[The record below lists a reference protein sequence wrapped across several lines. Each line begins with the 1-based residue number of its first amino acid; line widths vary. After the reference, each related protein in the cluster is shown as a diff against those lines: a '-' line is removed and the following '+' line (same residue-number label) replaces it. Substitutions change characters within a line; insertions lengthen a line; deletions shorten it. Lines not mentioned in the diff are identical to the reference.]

1 MRPAGKIR
9 LGKMPNAN
17 LEGPRSTFL
26 WLKGG
31 RVEKK
36 KKSAQQG
43 VQGVEIGLRVA
54 YALANS
60 RGPMA
65 LRQLAEDT
73 GLAPSKLHRYLVS
86 LCRSNLVEQKPG
98 DGRYDLSKGAIRL
111 GLAALSRLDEF
122 RAADEI
128 IQALSDE
135 TGLAVT
141 VMTWGSHGPT
151 VVRRIQPIQPI
162 IATTRVGT
170 LISVVNSASG
180 RVFAAFLPP
189 EIVGPVVAAEFA
201 SPRHPTSM
209 GRPIDRAAFDKIVAD
224 VRRKRIAR
232 VRSDFLTG
240 FDAIAVP
247 VFDHE
252 GQIVMTIALIGPTRI
267 IDLTLDAPQA
277 RALIAAGRRLSERL
291 GYRDDREDD

>member
-1 MRPAGKIR
+1 
-9 LGKMPNAN
+9 
-17 LEGPRSTFL
+17 
-26 WLKGG
+26 
-31 RVEKK
+31 VEKK
-36 KKSAQQG
+36 TKAAQQG

-60 RGPMA
+60 QGPMA
-65 LRQLAEDT
+65 LRQLAEAT
-73 GLAPSKLHRYLVS
+73 GLAPSKVHRYLVS
-86 LCRSNLVEQKPG
+86 LCRSNLVEQNAG

-122 RAADEI
+122 RVADEV
-128 IQALSDE
+128 IQKLSDE

-162 IATTRVGT
+162 IATTRIGT
-170 LISVVNSASG
+170 VISVVNSASG
-180 RVFAAFLPP
+180 RVFAAFMPADIIDP
-189 EIVGPVVAAEFA
+189 AVSAEFA
-201 SPRHPTSM
+201 SQRHPTSM
-209 GRPIDRAAFDKIVAD
+209 GRPIDREAFDKIVAD

-247 VFDHE
+247 VFDHD
-252 GQIVMTIALIGPTRI
+252 GRIVMTIALIGPTRV
-267 IDLTLDAPQA
+267 IDLSLDAPQA
-277 RALIAAGRRLSERL
+277 HALVAAGRGLSERL
-291 GYRDDREDD
+291 GYRDDSKGN

>member
-1 MRPAGKIR
+1 M
-9 LGKMPNAN
+9 
-17 LEGPRSTFL
+17 
-26 WLKGG
+26 
-31 RVEKK
+31 EKK
-36 KKSAQQG
+36 KKSVQQG

-60 RGPMA
+60 SGPMA
-65 LRQLAEDT
+65 LRQLAEAT
-73 GLAPSKLHRYLVS
+73 GLAPSKVHRYLVS
-86 LCRSNLVEQKPG
+86 LCRSSLVEQNRG

-122 RAADEI
+122 RVADET
-128 IQALSDE
+128 IQTLSDE

-180 RVFAAFLPP
+180 RVFAAFMPAD
-189 EIVGPVVAAEFA
+189 IVDPVVTAEFA
-201 SPRHPTSM
+201 SQRHPTSM
-209 GRPIDRAAFDKIVAD
+209 GRPIDREAFDKIVAD

-247 VFDHE
+247 IFDHE
-252 GQIVMTIALIGPTRI
+252 KQIVMTIALIGPTRI
-267 IDLTLDAPQA
+267 IDLSLDGTQA
-277 RALIAAGRRLSERL
+277 RALIAAGRGLSERL
-291 GYRDDREDD
+291 GYRDDHGTA